1 MRRTFT
7 TRARRTASP
16 LRIRIRSTQLCS
28 PSSRRNDPSGHDR
41 GALFV
46 SQRYDGARDRVCT
59 MGPVF
64 ERNMHIGKESVK
76 EKRARPDIAT
86 RLMAA
91 VNPNYQPMKVF
102 ATSPPF

>member
-1 MRRTFT
+1 
-7 TRARRTASP
+7 
-16 LRIRIRSTQLCS
+16 
-28 PSSRRNDPSGHDR
+28 
-41 GALFV
+41 
-46 SQRYDGARDRVCT
+46 